1 MIITPLMLQWAQFL
15 VLVVGAVI
23 LIIWNVTKGGSK
35 VSSDTIEAYSKQ
47 VELYEKRLAE
57 NANAMQTMSHQIGE
71 LTASNATKDKQIEE
85 MHLILQNRNPELEK
99 TLKELTGFMKSVDE
113 RLTDQGGKLT
123 WIADHQKDES

>member
-1 MIITPLMLQWAQFL
+1 MLQWAQFL